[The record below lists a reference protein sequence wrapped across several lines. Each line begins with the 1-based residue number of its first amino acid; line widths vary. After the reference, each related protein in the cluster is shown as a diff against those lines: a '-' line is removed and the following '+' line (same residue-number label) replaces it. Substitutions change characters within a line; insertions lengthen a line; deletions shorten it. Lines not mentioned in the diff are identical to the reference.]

1 MIGLGV
7 GLRVKSKETLNEI
20 DGLGLKSKE
29 TLNEIDGLGVKF
41 RSKPGGGGGTIK
53 ECLGIILY

>member
-1 MIGLGV
+1 MGLGV

-41 RSKPGGGGGTIK
+41 RSKPGGV
-53 ECLGIILY
+53 